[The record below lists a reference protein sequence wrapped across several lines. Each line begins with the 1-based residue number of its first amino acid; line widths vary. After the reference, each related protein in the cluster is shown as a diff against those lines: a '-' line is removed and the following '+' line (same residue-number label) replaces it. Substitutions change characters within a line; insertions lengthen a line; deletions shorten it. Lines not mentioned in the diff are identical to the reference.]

1 MPVVRSIIPYRKSRR
16 LRKTEPKDYGQDDD
30 LWEPYDEAMLA
41 PSPTVPVKS
50 EPDAPLDVLIPDLGQ
65 SVHIPRPRNAFIFFR
80 SDYVKAEKRVASRP
94 GSLDQTVL
102 SRGAGDV
109 WREMSEDERLPYVLM
124 AQQEKED
131 HALKYP
137 NYRYAPGSANG
148 VARKNKKPKPAA
160 LRRASTATSDSSDV
174 RARSPYPTVVLR
186 ASTRPTLPHRG
197 AGSPLPLLLDV
208 LASLPQLHPSRP
220 RRPSSLLQRSL
231 RLPLL

>member
-1 MPVVRSIIPYRKSRR
+1 
-16 LRKTEPKDYGQDDD
+16 
-30 LWEPYDEAMLA
+30 MLA
-41 PSPTVPVKS
+41 PSPAVPVKS

-124 AQQEKED
+124 AQQEKKD

-137 NYRYAPGSANG
+137 NYRY
-148 VARKNKKPKPAA
+148 
-160 LRRASTATSDSSDV
+160 
-174 RARSPYPTVVLR
+174 
-186 ASTRPTLPHRG
+186 
-197 AGSPLPLLLDV
+197 
-208 LASLPQLHPSRP
+208 
-220 RRPSSLLQRSL
+220 
-231 RLPLL
+231 